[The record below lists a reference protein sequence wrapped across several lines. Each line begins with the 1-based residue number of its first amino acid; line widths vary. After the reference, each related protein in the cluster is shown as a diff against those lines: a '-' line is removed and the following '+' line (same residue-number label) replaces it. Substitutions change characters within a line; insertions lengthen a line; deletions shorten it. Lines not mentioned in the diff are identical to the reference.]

1 MDSELGQG
9 TYAFEIKI
17 WTLFQ
22 SKLGLTLQPYILYTL
37 KCIPENTKSFRIMV
51 IIANQDTGLFL
62 FPETKINK

>member
-22 SKLGLTLQPYILYTL
+22 SKLGLTLQLALHFIHLKMYT
-37 KCIPENTKSFRIMV
+37 
-51 IIANQDTGLFL
+51 
-62 FPETKINK
+62 